1 MIIFGSSIESNI
13 TDWIKTL
20 FITMNNLFSSSDGI
34 GQSVSTT
41 VTSFS
46 VVACSMLIVY
56 FIIDLIN
63 QASRDMFSFD
73 KLVVAFI
80 KLVAAVAI
88 LLELPIIL
96 QFFFKFGLN
105 LYAWIHSGTTANDKL
120 HVKIFGQTSI
130 SDLKEQVKTNDKF
143 LSDSLDHYTG
153 SLIDTVLNGIGL
165 MMMSLIVDAIGVI
178 ALIVGYFVA
187 TSAAIKF
194 IVGAMLSPFA
204 VVQCFEDGTRSSGI
218 RYLKGLFADAIT
230 LAVIALI
237 LKVCAAF
244 TSSMSVTF
252 INQMADDVPNIAKY
266 GLTGNDDNSTLSSFM
281 SLSRVLKL
289 LLPQLAAVGSM
300 AGASKIAHDVMGG

>member
-1 MIIFGSSIESNI
+1 MIIFGSSIETNI
-13 TDWIKTL
+13 SDWIKTL
-20 FITMNNLFSSSDGI
+20 FITMNNMFTASDGI
-34 GQSVSTT
+34 GQSVTTT

-56 FIIDLIN
+56 FTIDLIN

-88 LLELPIIL
+88 LLELPLIL

-105 LYAWIHSGTTANDKL
+105 LYAWIHSGSTANDEL
-120 HVKIFGQTSI
+120 HVKIFGQSTI
-130 SDLKEQVKTNDKF
+130 SDLKEQVRTNSSF
-143 LSDSLDHYTG
+143 LDDELDYYTG
-153 SLIDTVLNGIGL
+153 GLVDTVMHGLGVLIMCTIVDGIG
-165 MMMSLIVDAIGVI
+165 VV
-178 ALIVGYFVA
+178 ALIVGYFVS

-194 IVGAMLSPFA
+194 IIGSMLSPFA

-252 INQMADDVPNIAKY
+252 INEIAKDVPNIAKY
-266 GLTGNDDNSTLSSFM
+266 GIVGNDDNATLGNFM
-281 SLSRVLKL
+281 SLSRSLRL
-289 LLPQLAAVGSM
+289 MLPQLAAVGTM
-300 AGASKIAHDVMGG
+300 AGASKVAHDVMGG